1 MQDRPTAREL
11 LAAVREF
18 LEADVVEELEGVK
31 RFHARVAANV
41 LAIVEREIASEEQI
55 LLAEWNRLACVL
67 EVAGTPP
74 ARLDELRASVRG
86 LTETLVGRIR
96 KGEADREPFGRVVR
110 EHVRETVREKLRVAN
125 PRYLGG

>member
-55 LLAEWNRLACVL
+55 LLAEWSRLARVL
-67 EVAGTPP
+67 EIAGTPP

-96 KGEADREPFGRVVR
+96 RGEADREPFGRVVR

>member
-1 MQDRPTAREL
+1 VQDRPTAREL

-18 LEADVVEELEGVK
+18 LETDVVAELEGVK

-41 LAIVEREIASEEQI
+41 LAIVEREIASEEQS
-55 LLAEWNRLACVL
+55 LLAEW
-67 EVAGTPP
+67 
-74 ARLDELRASVRG
+74 ARLVGLLGCAGVPPPRTDELRGAVRG
-86 LTETLVGRIR
+86 LTETLVQRIR
-96 KGEADREPFGRVVR
+96 EGEADREPFGRVVR